1 VIRAPGNARAGFGS
15 ADACRFARRT
25 NADATTVIPLTKAFA
40 VAQINI
46 LCIGDVVGK
55 AGREV
60 LSAHLPDLIGT
71 HSIDL
76 VVCNAENAAGGSGLT
91 PSILKKLLRDGVDVA
106 TMGDHVYRK
115 KEILL
120 VLETSDQIVRPAN
133 LATAASGKRWTVV
146 PTKSGSYSAAVAV
159 ILGQMYMNPADSPWT
174 TVERLWSEMPAH
186 VKIRILDFHAEAS
199 SEKIAM
205 GWNLDGRATI
215 VFGTH
220 THIPTADAC
229 ILPGGTAY
237 ISDVGMTGPYDG
249 VLGRRKDRVLS
260 SLQTNMPTYYEV
272 ATGDPRLCG
281 ILVSADPYTGKAT
294 AIERIEIRGE
304 PASGGPYDQD
314 DGMPGRK

>member
-1 VIRAPGNARAGFGS
+1 M
-15 ADACRFARRT
+15 
-25 NADATTVIPLTKAFA
+25 NADAATIIPLTKALV

-60 LSAHLPDLIGT
+60 LTAHLSDLI
-71 HSIDL
+71 SERDVDL

-91 PSILKKLLRDGVDVA
+91 PSIFKNLLRDGVDVV

-115 KEILL
+115 KEIIP
-120 VLETSDQIVRPAN
+120 VLESSDQIVRPAN
-133 LATAASGKRWTVV
+133 LATAATGKRWTVV
-146 PTKSGSYSAAVAV
+146 PTKSGAYSAGVALV
-159 ILGQMYMNPADSPWT
+159 IGQMYMKPDDSPWT
-174 TVERLWSEMPAH
+174 AVERAWSEMPAD

-220 THIPTADAC
+220 THVPTADAA

-237 ISDVGMTGPYDG
+237 ISDLGMTGPYDG
-249 VLGRRKDRVLS
+249 VLGRRKDRVLR
-260 SLQTNMPTYYEV
+260 SLQTTMPAYFEV

-281 ILVSADPYTGKAT
+281 ILVAADPHTGKAT
-294 AIERIEIRGE
+294 AIERIEIRGQR
-304 PASGGPYDQD
+304 ASGGPYDQS
-314 DGMPGRK
+314 DGMPGKK